1 MSEEDALAALKLAR
15 KHADAGNHVAALK
28 WARKSLAI
36 NATPDARFLVEK
48 LESGGGGGGGASAAG
63 PSSGASAPSSE
74 GLRNRA
80 SAAAATSSASAGSSP
95 APSARAPPEKQKARE
110 WTPEQAA
117 VVKRVNAAGR
127 AHDYYGVLGLKKE
140 DSPDESAVKKGYRKV
155 SPHRCTD
162 GECAAD

>member
-48 LESGGGGGGGASAAG
+48 LESGAGAAAAG
-63 PSSGASAPSSE
+63 PSGSSTSSAAAPGGE
-74 GLRNRA
+74 GLRSRA
-80 SAAAATSSASAGSSP
+80 PAAAAAAGSSP

-155 SPHRCTD
+155 RRGRAGGARC
-162 GECAAD
+162 GG